1 MRRASIDRIN
11 SRYRGGSAISPAAGV
26 RTSVVRGVSPVGHA
40 VGVSHIAPAVIGG
53 GASVIGGP
61 SVVYGGRAPVVGR
74 GTSVVGGPIYGSTV
88 APVYSTGGVIR
99 NSTIAHGGLRRS
111 AVIAP
116 PVYETVNHPPVYETV
131 TTPGRVY
138 EIVTPIVEV
147 TPDTVV
153 QTDVVPVKIK

>member
-11 SRYRGGSAISPAAGV
+11 ARYRGGSAISPAVGV
-26 RTSVVRGVSPVGHA
+26 RTSVVRGVSPVAPA
-40 VGVSHIAPAVIGG
+40 VGVSHVAPAVIGT

-61 SVVYGGRAPVVGR
+61 SVVYGGRGAVVGR
-74 GTSVVGGPIYGSTV
+74 GASVVGGPIYGSTV
-88 APVYSTGGVIR
+88 APVISTGGVI
-99 NSTIAHGGLRRS
+99 HGGLRRS
-111 AVIAP
+111 TVISP
-116 PVYETVNHPPVYETV
+116 PVYETVNVPPVYETV

-153 QTDVVPVKIK
+153 QTDVVPVKIN